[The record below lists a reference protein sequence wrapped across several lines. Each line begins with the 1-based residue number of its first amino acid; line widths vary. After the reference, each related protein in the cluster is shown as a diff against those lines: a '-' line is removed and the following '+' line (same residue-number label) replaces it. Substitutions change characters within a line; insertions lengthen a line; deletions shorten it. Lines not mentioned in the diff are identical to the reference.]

1 MYWNGE
7 TKIKVYNL
15 VQLLTVALSCRL
27 FMGLQDHGRV
37 AKIAKMM
44 DTVSLGLHSFP
55 ALNFP
60 GSAFYRATRAANAI
74 RKEIQLLIKERKEA
88 ITSGAQTHDFLSYMI
103 CSTDPTGRFM
113 PEQEVADKVMGLL
126 AAAFNSPSIAT
137 TFLMKYL
144 GERPDIYD
152 KVRTGKKVFSR
163 IYRNCKMLFRRL
175 LSIDK
180 KP

>member
-1 MYWNGE
+1 
-7 TKIKVYNL
+7 
-15 VQLLTVALSCRL
+15 
-27 FMGLQDHGRV
+27 MGLQDQGRV

-60 GSAFYRATRAANAI
+60 GSAFYRATKAANAI
-74 RKEIQLLIKERKEA
+74 RKEIRLLIKEKKEA

-126 AAAFNSPSIAT
+126 AAAFKSPSIAT

-144 GERPDIYD
+144 GERPDINLRQ
-152 KVRTGKKVFSR
+152 KSERVKVFSR
-163 IYRNCKMLFRRL
+163 CRL
-175 LSIDK
+175 YATNKIDNMTIK
-180 KP
+180 N